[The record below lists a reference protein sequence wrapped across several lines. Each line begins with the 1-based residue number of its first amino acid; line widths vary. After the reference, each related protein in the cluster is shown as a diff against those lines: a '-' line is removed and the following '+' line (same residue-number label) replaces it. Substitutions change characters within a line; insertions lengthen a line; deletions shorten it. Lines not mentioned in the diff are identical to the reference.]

1 MDRTKTAAAAE
12 RDQAESRESRFEKL
26 VKEERERIVAMA
38 YHLVGGD
45 REAAKDVAQEAF
57 LKAYQALP
65 GFREEASLKTW
76 LIRIVIN
83 QASRYRR
90 SQALRSRL
98 GMIWPGLTPRP
109 EPASAGPLPDQK
121 AQDSSDRTRI
131 AVALGKLSAGQR
143 SAFALVH
150 LEEMTVEEA
159 AAVLKKSPGTIK
171 SHLHRA
177 LIQLRRDLADLDPG
191 RKDDEPKS

>member
-1 MDRTKTAAAAE
+1 MDRTLTAAATSGRA
-12 RDQAESRESRFEKL
+12 QAEDRESRFQKL
-26 VKEERERIVAMA
+26 VEEERQKIVAMA

-65 GFREEASLKTW
+65 GFREEASLRTW

-83 QASRYRR
+83 QATKYRR

-98 GMIWPGLTPRP
+98 GTIQSWFGSKDNI
-109 EPASAGPLPDQK
+109 EPAAPGPLPDRQV
-121 AQDSSDRTRI
+121 QESSSRARI
-131 AVALGKLSAGQR
+131 AAALEKLSSGQR

-159 AAVLKKSPGTIK
+159 AQVLKKSPGTIK

-177 LIQLRRDLADLDPG
+177 LLQLRRELADLDPG
-191 RKDDEPKS
+191 RKDE

>member
-1 MDRTKTAAAAE
+1 MDRTKTAAERTRAE
-12 RDQAESRESRFEKL
+12 DREIRFEQL
-26 VKEERERIVAMA
+26 VREERERMVAMA
-38 YHLVGGD
+38 YHLVGAD

-65 GFREEASLKTW
+65 GFREEASLRTW

-83 QASRYRR
+83 QAHKHRR

-98 GMIWPGLTPRP
+98 GMIWPGLDRKPEP
-109 EPASAGPLPDQK
+109 EPAAAGPLPDRK
-121 AQDSSDRTRI
+121 AEDKSDRARI
-131 AVALGKLSAGQR
+131 AASLEKLSSGQR

-159 AAVLKKSPGTIK
+159 AQVLKKSPGTIK

-177 LIQLRRDLADLDPG
+177 LAQLRRDLADLDPQ
-191 RKDDEPKS
+191 RKDE